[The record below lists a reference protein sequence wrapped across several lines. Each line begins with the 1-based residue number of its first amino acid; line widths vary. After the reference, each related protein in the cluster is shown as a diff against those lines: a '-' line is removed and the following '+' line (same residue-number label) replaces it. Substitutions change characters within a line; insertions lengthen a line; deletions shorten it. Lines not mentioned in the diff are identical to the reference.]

1 MLSRVPSALNRSR
14 ETTGHQGR
22 QYSVQFRSSPRHG
35 KFVSLVLRVVPLI
48 PVQDATALITTTSPE
63 IDAETIL
70 TDAVATLSNTH
81 GEEGATT
88 LGDLMGRLVYVRVLR
103 DLQSN
108 RKFSLPSVFFAD

>member
-1 MLSRVPSALNRSR
+1 MLSWVPSALNRSR
-14 ETTGHQGR
+14 ETTRHQDR
-22 QYSVQFRSSPRHG
+22 QYSVRFQSFPRHG
-35 KFVSLVLRVVPLI
+35 KFVSPVLRVVPLI
-48 PVQDATALITTTSPE
+48 PVQDATTLITTTSPE